1 MIYAYTKVVRLI
13 TVKVW
18 FSLQNDT
25 VKLDFDYFVHLFEE
39 YYLSN
44 DPSDLGNF
52 INGKLQFEDD
62 LGKVDDAEDEDPG
75 LVDHRKNSSTS
86 VHSMDDDINPYAAAS
101 KLGNGHH
108 SSTIKLHEEPNTCSW
123 SAIKDRVRKCC
134 VI

>member
-1 MIYAYTKVVRLI
+1 M
-13 TVKVW
+13 
-18 FSLQNDT
+18 
-25 VKLDFDYFVHLFEE
+25 DFDYFVHLFEE

-62 LGKVDDAEDEDPG
+62 VATAGKDDEDVDPG

-101 KLGNGHH
+101 KLGSNGHH
-108 SSTIKLHEEPNTCSW
+108 HGSTIKLHEEQTTCSW
-123 SAIKDRVRKCC
+123 SAIKDRVLKCC

>member
-1 MIYAYTKVVRLI
+1 M
-13 TVKVW
+13 
-18 FSLQNDT
+18 QNDT